1 MEIFGIP
8 IFFIILGL
16 IWVLADNA
24 EKQQKEKEETA
35 RKWGAIRIGIGKD
48 AVIRRLGKP
57 HQVWQAG
64 EAEIWGYGPSDSDG
78 QIKFLSGKIIDYKK
92 PD

>member
-8 IFFIILGL
+8 VFLIIIFVIA
-16 IWVLADNA
+16 IWSDYSQ
-24 EKQQKEKEETA
+24 KKQKEKKETA
-35 RKWGAIRIGIGKD
+35 KKWGTISIGITKD
-48 AVIRRLGKP
+48 VVIRRLGKP
-57 HQVWQAG
+57 YRFWQAG

-78 QIKFLSGKIIDYKK
+78 QIRFLGEKVVVYQK